1 MATLLIVDDEPL
13 NRELLHAYLEGL
25 DHRLVDAA
33 SGQEALDVAQDAHPD
48 LVLLDVMMPGLDGFE
63 TTRRLKSAFK
73 DELLP
78 VVLVTA
84 LADHDSRLRGLRA
97 GADEFLTKPVDRHEL
112 LLRVSNL
119 LSLRSHQ
126 VSLARRNVELVELQR
141 FRDEM
146 SAMVVHD
153 LKNPL
158 AVMLANIE
166 FVLDGRETAGS
177 PSANPS
183 EDREALLDSRAAGQ
197 RMVRLLANLAD
208 LARLEIGQMS
218 LSRSRFHIGDIVE
231 PLMRQRAH
239 LAQARDITLGTSID
253 THEQIFADPELISR
267 VIENVFDNA
276 LRHTPT
282 GGRIAVCGRQA
293 TGAVQLK
300 IGNSGP
306 PIPLQARDRIF
317 EKFAQAQG
325 EVGRMNLGL
334 GLYFCRLAAEA
345 HGGRMWVEETKELP
359 TVFGLELPAYANG

>member
-13 NRELLHAYLEGL
+13 NRELLHAYLDGL
-25 DHRLVDAA
+25 DHQVVDAA
-33 SGQEALDVAQDAHPD
+33 SGEEALAVAAKARPD

-126 VSLARRNVELVELQR
+126 VTLQRRNVELVELQR

-158 AVMLANIE
+158 AVILANLE
-166 FVLDGRETAGS
+166 FVLDGGNAS
-177 PSANPS
+177 D
-183 EDREALLDSRAAGQ
+183 DREALLDSRAAGH

-208 LARLEIGQMS
+208 LTRIELGKMR
-218 LSRSRFHIGDIVE
+218 LSRSRFRIGEIVE

-239 LAQARDITLGTSID
+239 LAQARDITLGTSIETD
-253 THEQIFADPELISR
+253 EQIFADPELISR
-267 VIENVFDNA
+267 VVENVFDNA
-276 LRHTPT
+276 LRHTPP
-282 GGRIAVCGRQA
+282 GGRIAVRGETA
-293 TGAVQLK
+293 SETGAVQLK
-300 IGNSGP
+300 IGNTGT
-306 PIPLQARDRIF
+306 PIPPQARDRIF
-317 EKFAQAQG
+317 EKFAQAEG
-325 EVGRMNLGL
+325 DVGRMNLGL

-345 HGGRMWVEETKELP
+345 HGGRIWVEETKELP
-359 TVFGLELPAYANG
+359 TVFGLELPAYARG